1 MALGT
6 PSVLCYSRG
15 VFSSGSPECHSGVH
29 TYNTA
34 CKMSGSKCLARTTCI
49 FQSGS
54 RRHASKSGELT
65 LGFPRRDLAC
75 CGSRYVMLHIEL
87 YLAVLVQ
94 ESHYR
99 ITNLFKFL
107 CTEIWSPIPSAGS
120 WKLLGSDTNARD
132 YFDKTVPN
140 WVLEIDAREF
150 LGSPRVLRADLILNF
165 RDDDNDTFPWACN
178 WRVLYLQREI
188 R

>member
-1 MALGT
+1 ML
-6 PSVLCYSRG
+6 PSPENSPLASRG
-15 VFSSGSPECHSGVH
+15 VTWRVAALVTLCYTLWPSDMAGF
-29 TYNTA
+29 A
-34 CKMSGSKCLARTTCI
+34 KMTHK
-49 FQSGS
+49 
-54 RRHASKSGELT
+54 T
-65 LGFPRRDLAC
+65 LRAFIITRAPRPL
-75 CGSRYVMLHIEL
+75 YWEL

>member
-15 VFSSGSPECHSGVH
+15 GFLIRVTGCHSGVH

-49 FQSGS
+49 FQSRS

-75 CGSRYVMLHIEL
+75 CGPRYVMLHIVAFGCGRVRENDA

-178 WRVLYLQREI
+178 
-188 R
+188 